1 MKIVGADKLDKFKK
15 KHPSSRVP
23 LDRWVMVVKAAKWN
37 KYGDIK
43 LTFNSVDKVGDIFV
57 FNIKG
62 NDFRLIA
69 EVIFQGNLVIIKN
82 IWDHKTYDKKQ
93 LK

>member
-1 MKIVGADKLDKFKK
+1 MKIVGTDKLDKFKK
-15 KHPSSRVP
+15 KYPTSRAP
-23 LDRWVMVVKAAKWN
+23 LERWVIVVRAAEWKN
-37 KYGDIK
+37 YGDIK
-43 LTFNSVDKVGDIFV
+43 ATFNSVDKVGEILV

-69 EVIFQGNLVIIKN
+69 EVIFKGNLVIIKN
-82 IWDHKTYDKKQ
+82 IWDHKTYDKKK